1 MVQFLSG
8 PALRRFSTLLAISI
22 LTLVAI
28 AGTSGVLLAFYYRPE
43 AGGAYDAVQQIT
55 QEIPYGWL
63 VQALHNI
70 AGNGIIVLGLIQ
82 MVVLFL
88 GEQFRRSWLT
98 AWISGILLIL
108 TAIGLS
114 WTAMILDWSQIGY
127 WRLSIELGTIQAIPL
142 IGPTLRQIITGGGAI
157 GTVTVEHL
165 YAIHSYILAGIATL
179 LAIVHL
185 AGLVILERQQQAEAL
200 VSSAEHPQT

>member
-63 VQALHNI
+63 VQGLHNI

-108 TAIGLS
+108 AAIGLS

-142 IGPTLRQIITGGGAI
+142 IGPSLRQIITGGGAI

>member
-1 MVQFLSG
+1 
-8 PALRRFSTLLAISI
+8 
-22 LTLVAI
+22 
-28 AGTSGVLLAFYYRPE
+28 
-43 AGGAYDAVQQIT
+43 
-55 QEIPYGWL
+55 
-63 VQALHNI
+63 
-70 AGNGIIVLGLIQ
+70 

-108 TAIGLS
+108 AAIGLS

-142 IGPTLRQIITGGGAI
+142 IGPSLRQIITGGGAI